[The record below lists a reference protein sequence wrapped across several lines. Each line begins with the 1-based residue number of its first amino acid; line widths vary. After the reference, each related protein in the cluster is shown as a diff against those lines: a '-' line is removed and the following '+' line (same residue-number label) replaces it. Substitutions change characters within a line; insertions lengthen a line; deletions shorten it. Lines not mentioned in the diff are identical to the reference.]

1 MLKVGDKVRP
11 VDEADVYIV
20 TKLSEALVFAMDE
33 HGFEHEFLPNEV
45 VPVIAQNMLSFNLEA
60 DARHKKAADK
70 TEKISQPHPKNLRKS
85 YLEYDLHAGVLLGNT
100 AGMSNHQILTEQLD
114 FACEMLDKARRN
126 NDQFI
131 VFVHG
136 KGKGRLRQELQR
148 MLAGMEKVEFY
159 DADFSKYNL
168 GATEVRLL

>member
-1 MLKVGDKVRP
+1 MLKIGDKFRP
-11 VDEADVYIV
+11 VDEADVYTV
-20 TKLSEALVFAMDE
+20 TRLLEGVIIATDE

-45 VPVIAQNMLSFNLEA
+45 VPVIAQNMLSFKLEA
-60 DARHKKAADK
+60 DARNKKEADK
-70 TEKISQPHPKNLRKS
+70 IDKISQPHPKNLRKS
-85 YLEYDLHAGVLLGNT
+85 YLEYDLHAGVLIGNT

-114 FACEMLDKARRN
+114 FAREMLDKARRN

-136 KGKGRLRQELQR
+136 KGKGRLRQELHR
-148 MLAGMEKVEFY
+148 MLSGMEKIEFY